1 LFQYAKGLGLR
12 TTAHLYETPDGC
24 HPELLPFLDRIGH
37 GIQIPLRYPKL
48 LPQLARR
55 KVCLEVCPTTYLRTG
70 TLTDYH
76 QLRPVFAR
84 CREAGVPIALCT
96 DNGGLHGVRLP
107 HEYENLLIRDVI
119 SFEQMTE
126 CHAASFAHAFAWR
139 GTPRMR

>member
-1 LFQYAKGLGLR
+1 
-12 TTAHLYETPDGC
+12 
-24 HPELLPFLDRIGH
+24 
-37 GIQIPLRYPKL
+37 
-48 LPQLARR
+48 
-55 KVCLEVCPTTYLRTG
+55 
-70 TLTDYH
+70 
-76 QLRPVFAR
+76 
-84 CREAGVPIALCT
+84 VPIALCT